1 MADKLKTILFLSS
14 CRKGASF
21 TGEGSWGDRVGKAM
35 KEILE
40 EEGLEVSLW
49 DPKDSPYTI
58 LEQPLHLVPDA
69 SGFPQWMH
77 DKKKELEEADSF
89 IICSAEYNSALPP
102 ALTNMLDHY
111 PPAAYKD
118 RPVALLTYSVGPFGG
133 CRIQINLK
141 AHVTEL
147 GMVPVPASCT
157 VMSVGS
163 MFDEEGNLTDDRVK
177 ANMVKQAK
185 ELKWYAEALKS
196 YKQVRPVPVPPK
208 KQ

>member
-1 MADKLKTILFLSS
+1 M
-14 CRKGASF
+14 
-21 TGEGSWGDRVGKAM
+21 
-35 KEILE
+35 
-40 EEGLEVSLW
+40 
-49 DPKDSPYTI
+49 
-58 LEQPLHLVPDA
+58 
-69 SGFPQWMH
+69 
-77 DKKKELEEADSF
+77 
-89 IICSAEYNSALPP
+89 
-102 ALTNMLDHY
+102 
-111 PPAAYKD
+111 
-118 RPVALLTYSVGPFGG
+118 GPFGG

-157 VMSVGS
+157 VMSVGK

-185 ELKWYAEALKS
+185 ELKWYTEALKS